1 LSDIGRAVLLGVFT
15 LTSCVWV
22 GGYFTIG
29 VVARIATH
37 ALEPKQRVAF
47 FHGLGRSYLPIGAS
61 ALAIALGT
69 GAALASTRAWDWQL
83 IAAVVAAAALVISLA
98 VGVAQARRM
107 TRLRSAALA
116 SPHTD
121 ALVHDVHRGA
131 RAATLLRAVIG
142 LLSLALIALG
152 SLLAT

>member
-1 LSDIGRAVLLGVFT
+1 MSDTTRAVLLGVFT

-22 GGYFTIG
+22 GGYAAIG
-29 VVARIATH
+29 VVARVATH
-37 ALEPKQRVAF
+37 TLEPTQRVAF
-47 FHGLGRSYLPIGAS
+47 FRGRSYLPIGAS

-69 GAALASTRAWDWQL
+69 GAALASTRAWDGAL
-83 IAAVVAAAALVISLA
+83 SAAVFAAAALIILLA

-121 ALVHDVHRGA
+121 ALVHDLQRGA
-131 RAATLLRAVIG
+131 RAAMLLRAAIG

>member
-1 LSDIGRAVLLGVFT
+1 MSDTTRAVLLGVFT

-22 GGYFTIG
+22 GGYAAIG
-29 VVARIATH
+29 VVARVATH
-37 ALEPKQRVAF
+37 TLEPTQRVAF
-47 FHGLGRSYLPIGAS
+47 FRGLGRSYLPIGAS

-69 GAALASTRAWDWQL
+69 GAALASTRAWDGAL
-83 IAAVVAAAALVISLA
+83 SAAVFAAAALIILLA

-121 ALVHDVHRGA
+121 ALVHDLQRGA
-131 RAATLLRAVIG
+131 RAAMLLRAAIG